1 MYKAGIMM
9 DNEEVLCVA
18 SQYEQKFY
26 LNEMFNNIPQSVKD
40 ELKIMCVLFVE
51 EVGGIIKL
59 YFDEED
65 GRLLIETEHDEGDF
79 MYDDIGAALK
89 VKKLQNE
96 KAELFES
103 LEMFYKVFSGK
114 FEE

>member
-1 MYKAGIMM
+1 M

-18 SQYEQKFY
+18 SQYEQKHY

-59 YFDEED
+59 AFDEDD
-65 GRLLIETEHDEGDF
+65 GTLYIKTEHDEGDY
-79 MYDDIGAALK
+79 MYDEIGAGLK
-89 VKKLQNE
+89 VKKIQNE

>member
-1 MYKAGIMM
+1 MM

-103 LEMFYKVFSGK
+103 LEMFYKVFLGK